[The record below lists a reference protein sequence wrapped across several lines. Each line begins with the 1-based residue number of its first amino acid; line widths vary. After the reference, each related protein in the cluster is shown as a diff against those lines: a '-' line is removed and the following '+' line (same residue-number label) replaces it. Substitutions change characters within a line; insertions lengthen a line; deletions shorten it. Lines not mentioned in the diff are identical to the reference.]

1 MILPYDKALKPKSRQ
16 LRSNLTDAEQKLWQH
31 LCRKQINGWQFYRQK
46 PLGPYIVDFYCAA
59 ARLVVELDGSQHFE
73 PEHQEAD
80 RKRDE
85 YLRGLGLTVLRF
97 DNRQVLL
104 EMEAVLE
111 VIRQIPP
118 GPPFSKGGVAGTTR
132 APAKQSAIAAIEKD
146 QPSVPVFE
154 KGHSSA
160 SSLEST
166 CHSIPPLKKDHH
178 TLPSVERDHN
188 TAPPFE
194 KGRNTAPP
202 IEKGHN
208 TIPPF
213 EKGGL
218 GGINQNQAPAI
229 KNKS

>member
-1 MILPYDKALKPKSRQ
+1 MILPYDKALKPNSRQ
-16 LRSNLTDAEQKLWQH
+16 LRSNLTDAEQKLWQN
-31 LCRKQINGWQFYRQK
+31 LRRKQINGWQFYRQK

-104 EMEAVLE
+104 ETEAVLE
-111 VIRQIPP
+111 IIRQIPP
-118 GPPFSKGGVAGTTR
+118 GPPFSKGGVADTAR
-132 APAKQSAIAAIEKD
+132 APAKQPAIATLEKD
-146 QPSVPVFE
+146 EPAVPVFE
-154 KGHSSA
+154 KGHNPA

-166 CHSIPPLKKDHH
+166 CDSTPPLKKDHS
-178 TLPSVERDHN
+178 TV
-188 TAPPFE
+188 
-194 KGRNTAPP
+194 
-202 IEKGHN
+202 
-208 TIPPF
+208 PPF

-218 GGINQNQAPAI
+218 GGINQNPAPSI